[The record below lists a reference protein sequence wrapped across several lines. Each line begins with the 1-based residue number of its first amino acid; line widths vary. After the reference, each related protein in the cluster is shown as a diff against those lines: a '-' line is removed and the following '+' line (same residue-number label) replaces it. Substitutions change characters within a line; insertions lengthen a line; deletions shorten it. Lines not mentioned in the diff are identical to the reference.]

1 MMPTSLVLLPG
12 MDGTGELFEPL
23 LAAIGDSIPTV
34 VVRYPGAEP
43 LDYAE
48 LKRLVRAALPLDRP
62 FVILGESFS
71 GPIAVSMASDAP
83 RGMAGFIL
91 CASHLSGPGAWLRT
105 FSGLLRLVP
114 LRTVVR
120 LVGAR
125 RLMGR
130 FETPGLRELLLEA
143 PGKVSP
149 DVLRARVRSVLC
161 TDVSSELAAT
171 RLPSLYLEATE
182 DRVVPQS
189 AAVTFARLAARGRV
203 VTIAG
208 PHLLL
213 QCAPIEAVRAI
224 RDFMDAL

>member
-12 MDGTGELFEPL
+12 MDGTGDLFEPL

-43 LDYAE
+43 LDYPA

-83 RGMAGFIL
+83 HDMAGFIL
-91 CASHLSGPGAWLRT
+91 CASHVSGPGAWLRA

-114 LRTVVR
+114 LQTAVR
-120 LVGAR
+120 LIGAR

-130 FETPGLRELLLEA
+130 FETPEVREMLLEA
-143 PGKVSP
+143 LGKVSP

-171 RLPSLYLEATE
+171 KLPSLYLQATE
-182 DRVVPQS
+182 DRVVPPS
-189 AAVTFARLAARGRV
+189 AAATFARLAVRGRV
-203 VTIAG
+203 VKISG

-213 QCAPIEAVRAI
+213 QCVPHDAVRTI
-224 RDFMDAL
+224 RDFMEAL